1 MNQRGEGEPYDKET
15 HRHGGPRYSHPAQ
28 REGRE
33 WLCVS
38 DLGLSRS
45 KWQVG
50 KGRNTH
56 EAEEVPSGWSRTLS
70 RKEWL
75 ERDGVW
81 GGGWISMNGGLDL
94 LQHPDSLTG
103 QFQYKLSLR
112 AATGHQAK
120 RAFNLSFRIIN
131 RSPARSPDY
140 IQSSAT
146 AKSSFYLLEQ
156 LVMCFWGSMKED
168 HPSICPQLSTAG
180 SLNRCMPTTLTP
192 KAEYLLFF

>member
-1 MNQRGEGEPYDKET
+1 MALCVRLGLEQKQVAGGEGKEHT
-15 HRHGGPRYSHPAQ
+15 LGRGGAF
-28 REGRE
+28 
-33 WLCVS
+33 
-38 DLGLSRS
+38 
-45 KWQVG
+45 
-50 KGRNTH
+50 
-56 EAEEVPSGWSRTLS
+56 
-70 RKEWL
+70 WL
-75 ERDGVW
+75 EQDTLKERVAGARW
-81 GGGWISMNGGLDL
+81 GGGVGWISMKGGLDL

-156 LVMCFWGSMKED
+156 LVMCFWGSVKED
-168 HPSICPQLSTAG
+168 HPSICPQLLTAG